1 MDTPIK
7 RPAWSGM
14 GFWKWPAILL
24 LVFCIGMI
32 APYAMFA
39 GGTNDI
45 GEAPVR
51 VDLAGC
57 AVAFSLDEQD
67 ARTVMNARI
76 DPACARDFSAPLVRI
91 RDGADD
97 VVWEGALKGNP
108 NAMRASFPTH
118 RTAPSDRLRL
128 EIAATHADGAP
139 VAATW
144 PFPQHTP

>member
-7 RPAWSGM
+7 RPAWRAM

-32 APYAMFA
+32 TPYAMF
-39 GGTNDI
+39 GGGANGI
-45 GEAPVR
+45 GTAPVR
-51 VDLAGC
+51 VELAGC
-57 AVAFSLDEQD
+57 AVTFSLDEKEV
-67 ARTVMNARI
+67 RTVMNARI

-91 RDGADD
+91 RAGADD

-108 NAMRASFPTH
+108 NAMSASFPTQ
-118 RTAPSDRLRL
+118 TTVPSDRLRL
-128 EIAATHADGAP
+128 EIAATHADGAS

-144 PFPQHTP
+144 PFPERTP